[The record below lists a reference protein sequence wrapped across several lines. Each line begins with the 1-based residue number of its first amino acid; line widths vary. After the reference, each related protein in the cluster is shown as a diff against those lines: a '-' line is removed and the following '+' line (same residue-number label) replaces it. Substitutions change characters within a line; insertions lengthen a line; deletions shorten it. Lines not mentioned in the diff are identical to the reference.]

1 MSVANDSVLDMEAKQ
16 VPDVLT
22 EIARWSES
30 LSEMPPAL
38 TEEEA
43 IDRITALEELTSACA
58 AAQAR
63 ESLTFDMHRRNREA
77 EDGIPSKKQGL
88 GVGAEI
94 GLARKVSRH
103 RGNALLKFSRTLLLD
118 LPNVYRAMKG
128 GDISEEKARTVAKES
143 DWLPREKKHELDERM
158 AGRLAEVGVRR
169 LGNEV
174 RALAQRLD
182 QQAAVDHLERCIE
195 ERSVSVRPAPGN
207 MAYLTALLPMSQAV
221 AAFANLKKSAQTA
234 IAAGNADGRGQNQI
248 AADLLVERLTGQAA
262 AAAVPTEVHLIMQD
276 SSLFGPGEESAWF
289 PGVGPIPAQAARA
302 AVAENEAATFIRR
315 LYTQPEDGQLVR
327 MDSRRRE
334 FSGLLRRM
342 VIFRDD
348 VCRSPWCE
356 APIQH
361 ADHADAAAGGG
372 ETDWDNASGLCA
384 ACNYLKELSGWRH
397 KATAGA
403 LEVVTPTGHHY
414 KTRTKPLSDPDPG
427 CTSGQDEGFG
437 ARHCPGQQDPP
448 DQQHDRERQQL
459 PGRQHGPEPGRDY
472 CPETG
477 RGPAQAAEATV
488 STGDGTCA
496 APPGDG
502 TCAVPPGDGVRA
514 APPGDRARAANPG
527 DSVRPAP
534 PSDRDGASPDEAE
547 HAFSVLIPWRY
558 VRRTSQPATVEVGG
572 STIGIDIFD
581 ADERPMSPT
590 EELLCAAILEHRGRL

>member
-22 EIARWSES
+22 EIARWCES
-30 LSEMPPAL
+30 LSEMPPAA

-77 EDGIPSKKQGL
+77 EDGIPGKKQGL
-88 GVGAEI
+88 GVGSEI

-143 DWLPREKKHELDERM
+143 DWLPPEKKHELDERM

-169 LGNEV
+169 LGSEV

-289 PGVGPIPAQAARA
+289 PRVGPIPAQAARA
-302 AVAENEAATFIRR
+302 VVAENEAATFIRR
-315 LYTQPEDGQLVR
+315 LYTRPEDGQLVR

-397 KATAGA
+397 KATADA

-414 KTRTKPLSDPDPG
+414 KTRTRPLSGPDPG
-427 CTSGQDEGFG
+427 RASGQDEGFG
-437 ARHCPGQQDPP
+437 ARHGPGEQDPP
-448 DQQHDRERQQL
+448 DQDRERQQL

-472 CPETG
+472 GPETG
-477 RGPAQAAEATV
+477 RGPAQAAEATAPP
-488 STGDGTCA
+488 GDGTLAVLPGDGTRA

-502 TCAVPPGDGVRA
+502 TRA
-514 APPGDRARAANPG
+514 ATSGDRARA
-527 DSVRPAP
+527 VP
-534 PSDRDGASPDEAE
+534 PSDRDGASPDEGE
-547 HAFSVLIPWRY
+547 HAFSVLIQWRY

-590 EELLCAAILEHRGRL
+590 EELLCAAILKHRGRL

>member
-1 MSVANDSVLDMEAKQ
+1 MEAKQ
-16 VPDVLT
+16 VPDALT
-22 EIARWSES
+22 EILRWRDS
-30 LSEMPPAL
+30 LSEMPPAA

-63 ESLTFDMHRRNREA
+63 ETLTFDMHRKNREA
-77 EDGIPSKKQGL
+77 EDGVPSKKQGL

-118 LPNVYRAMKG
+118 LPNVYSAMKG

-158 AGRLAEVGVRR
+158 AERLAEVGVRR

-174 RALAQRLD
+174 RALAQKLD
-182 QQAAVDHLERCIE
+182 QQAAVDHLERCVE

-221 AAFANLKKSAQTA
+221 AAFANLKKSAQTVTA
-234 IAAGNADGRGQNQI
+234 TGKADGRGQNQI

-276 SSLFGPGEESAWF
+276 SSLFGSGEESAWF
-289 PGVGPIPAQAARA
+289 PGVGPIPAQAARNV
-302 AVAENEAATFIRR
+302 VAENEAATFIRR
-315 LYTQPEDGQLVR
+315 LYTRPEDGQLVR

-342 VIFRDD
+342 VVFRDD

-361 ADHADAAAGGG
+361 ADHVDAAAAGG
-372 ETDWDNASGLCA
+372 ETDWDNSSGLCA

-397 KATAGA
+397 QATAEA
-403 LEVVTPTGHHY
+403 LEVITPTGHHY
-414 KTRTKPLSDPDPG
+414 RTRTKPLSGPDPG
-427 CTSGQDEGFG
+427 CASGQDDSRG
-437 ARHCPGQQDPP
+437 ARHGPGEQDPP
-448 DQQHDRERQQL
+448 DQQHDRQRQQL
-459 PGRQHGPEPGRDY
+459 PGRQHGPEPGRD
-472 CPETG
+472 TG
-477 RGPAQAAEATV
+477 EAAAERTATPV
-488 STGDGTCA
+488 DGARA
-496 APPGDG
+496 ATPVDG
-502 TCAVPPGDGVRA
+502 ARA
-514 APPGDRARAANPG
+514 APPSDSDCAGALGGSDRAEKL
-527 DSVRPAP
+527 D
-534 PSDRDGASPDEAE
+534 DEARVVPPRADPE
-547 HAFSVLIPWRY
+547 FSVMIPWRY
-558 VRRTSQPATVEVGG
+558 VRRTSQPATIDIGG
-572 STIGIDIFD
+572 SSVGIDIVD

-590 EELLCAAILEHRGRL
+590 EELLRAAILEHRRRL